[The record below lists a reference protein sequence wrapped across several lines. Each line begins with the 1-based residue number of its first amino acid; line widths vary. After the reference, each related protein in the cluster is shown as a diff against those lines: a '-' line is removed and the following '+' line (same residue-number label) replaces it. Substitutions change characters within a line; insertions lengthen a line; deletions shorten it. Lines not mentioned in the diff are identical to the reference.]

1 MHKLRGF
8 SLIEVTVSIFIVGVM
23 LFLLQAIL
31 QSGTLIRMSKHQ
43 SIALS
48 IAQNKLESL
57 RANGYASLPSNGTF
71 SDNLVSTLPVAATTT
86 LTVSVYNAETKQ
98 VSVSVVWKE
107 PDSTASST
115 ISLSTLIT
123 EIGGLP

>member
-1 MHKLRGF
+1 MTRFRGF

-23 LFLLQAIL
+23 LLLLQAIL

-57 RANGYASLPSNGTF
+57 RSGGYATLPSSGTF
-71 SDNLVSTLPVAATTT
+71 SDSLISTLPVAATTT

-98 VSVSVVWKE
+98 VFVSVVWQD
-107 PDSTASST
+107 PGSTASST
-115 ISLSTLIT
+115 VSLSTLIT
-123 EIGGLP
+123 ETGGLP